1 MNLLRLLEAAA
12 WITGAVLFGAILLD
26 SWRTDRTYDE
36 SLLLS
41 SREGEIE
48 KDLREVANGLEQLED
63 RVDELSGRHP

>member
-36 SLLLS
+36 GLLLS